1 VTVAIERDGEN
12 ERFSHLL
19 QVKGVRMNRPTSLYL
34 DIVRFLA
41 ALAVFL
47 DHLSGQHYT
56 GGLFWQSQPYG
67 DEAVDVFFVLS
78 GFVIGYVTAEREATA
93 RLYGIARLSRIYSV
107 ALPALI
113 ATFSLDALGRAIR
126 PELYGKWW
134 GYVSDGRI
142 VQFISNLVFCNRLW
156 WLRIGEGSNLSYWS
170 LNYEVW
176 YYTIFGLAIFGGSW
190 RFAWVVIATIV
201 AGPCIISLF
210 PLWLLGVYC
219 YRLCARATIG
229 WWGGL
234 LLCLGSL
241 VLWVAYEIFAW
252 HGGQRHIVPMRIV
265 NRDLIVQDYVISLLF
280 AANLVGFHA
289 ISPSFAL
296 ALERHAV
303 LIRWGAGATFTIY
316 LFHQPVAQFLTTI
329 IPWPP
334 TSWIT
339 RLLMFP
345 GVIAVMFGIAEL
357 TERRKEWWRRAFT
370 QLTGRLIG
378 TRAVTSLR
386 G

>member
-1 VTVAIERDGEN
+1 V
-12 ERFSHLL
+12 
-19 QVKGVRMNRPTSLYL
+19 NRPTSLYL
-34 DIVRFLA
+34 DIIRFLA
-41 ALAVFL
+41 ALAVFV
-47 DHLSGQHYT
+47 DHISGQHYT

-113 ATFSLDALGRAIR
+113 ATFSLDAIGRSIR
-126 PELYGKWW
+126 PDQYGEWW

-176 YYTIFGLAIFGGSW
+176 YYAIFGLAIFGGSW
-190 RFAWVVIATIV
+190 RFAWMIIATLV

-210 PLWLLGVYC
+210 PIWLLGLCC
-219 YRLCARATIG
+219 YRLCARATLSRLT
-229 WWGGL
+229 GL
-234 LLCLGSL
+234 MLCLGSL
-241 VLWVAYEIFAW
+241 VLWVAYEVFAW
-252 HGGQRHIVPMRIV
+252 KTGLRHIVPMFIV
-265 NRDLIVQDYVISLLF
+265 NRDLIVQDYVISILF
-280 AANLVGFHA
+280 AANLIGFHA
-289 ISPSFAL
+289 ISSSFAP
-296 ALERHAV
+296 ALERYAV
-303 LIRWGAGATFTIY
+303 SIRWVAGATFTIY
-316 LFHQPVAQFLTTI
+316 LFHQPVAQFLITV

-339 RLLMFP
+339 RLVMFP
-345 GVIAVMFGIAEL
+345 GVLAIMFGIAEL
-357 TERRKEWWRRAFT
+357 TERQKGWWRRAFT
-370 QLTGRLIG
+370 MLIDKLSG
-378 TRAVTSLR
+378 ARVEAVPH